1 MLYVLDR
8 KTLKTTKS
16 CPVLDY
22 DPLVI
27 ESYDDTRSTITVP
40 LGGVLLD
47 DLYNWILIDNLLF
60 WLAVVS
66 PEEENTVLTLEPIW
80 RAFDRMLYYDGT
92 EYDTVGAYISAVLQS
107 EYIDQTDEEY
117 AMPYLNIVDYDET
130 EFEPPTDDTYQLF
143 HFTEYLEDLIFDE
156 KIKIQAQ
163 YERHFINLVIQNV
176 MPISRTV
183 VFNDGHTLYESAAF
197 SDEIIGKVTTLLI
210 TKTVETVDDEEVET
224 VDVESTDY
232 YVDPEGNVTTEPGER
247 VIGRWVT
254 VSLYDDDDPLVQ
266 AEEQFKNNKNS
277 YKIEWASDKDYNVG
291 DTCRFKMGDG
301 SVFNGTIIHK
311 ARRDSDDLFHYQSGT
326 LATKLTDKL
335 RSVT

>member
-8 KTLKTTKS
+8 KTLRATKS

-22 DPLVI
+22 APIVI
-27 ESYDDTRSTITVP
+27 ESYDDTRSTVTVP

-47 DLYNWILIDNLLF
+47 DLYNWILIDDRLF
-60 WLAVVS
+60 WLAIVS
-66 PEEENTVLTLEPIW
+66 PEEETTTLTLEPIW
-80 RAFDRMLYYDGT
+80 RAFDRTLYYDGT
-92 EYDTVGAYISAVLQS
+92 EYETIGSYISAVLQA

-117 AMPYLNIVDYDET
+117 AMPYLDITDYDET

-143 HFTEYLEDLIFDE
+143 HFTEYLEDLIYDE
-156 KIKIQAQ
+156 KIKLQAI
-163 YERHFINLVIQNV
+163 YERHAIHLVIWNST
-176 MPISRTV
+176 PISRTV
-183 VFNDGHTLYESAAF
+183 IFNDGHTLYESATF
-197 SDEIIGKVTTLLI
+197 SDEIVGKVTTLLI
-210 TKTVETVDDEEVET
+210 TKTTETVDEEEVET

-232 YVDPEGNVTTEPGER
+232 YVDPEGNVTTEPGDR

-254 VSLYDDDDPLVQ
+254 ISLSDDDDPLEQ

-277 YKIEWASDKDYNVG
+277 YKIEWASDRDYNVG
-291 DTCRFKMGDG
+291 DVCRFKMGDG

-311 ARRDSDDLFHYQSGT
+311 AIRASDNLFHYQSGT

-335 RSVT
+335 RSVK